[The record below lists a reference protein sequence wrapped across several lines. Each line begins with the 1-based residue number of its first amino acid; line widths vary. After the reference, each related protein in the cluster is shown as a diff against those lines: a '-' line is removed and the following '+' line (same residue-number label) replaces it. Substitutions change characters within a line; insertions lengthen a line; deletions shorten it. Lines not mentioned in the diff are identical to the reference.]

1 MTFLRKVVQLCIDFI
16 VTAVEFAEILVGS
29 RMPNFLGLTSTKP
42 ASYRAILKHVFSYA
56 IDAACTETKHLCIS
70 HTCRN
75 VSVVRHTS

>member
-1 MTFLRKVVQLCIDFI
+1 MTLLRKVVQLCIDFI
-16 VTAVEFAEILVGS
+16 VTAVEFADIS
-29 RMPNFLGLTSTKP
+29 RQSCAKFLGTKP
-42 ASYRAILKHVFSYA
+42 ASYCAILKHVFSYA